1 MPAVRLNT
9 IDPRSIILREAEARQ
24 GFRNHTDM
32 ARHIGMK
39 TSTLTKRFREPG
51 SCTLDE
57 IARMTRGS
65 LTAEEALILIGGG
78 K

>member
-39 TSTLTKRFREPG
+39 TSTLTKRFRLPG
-51 SCTLDE
+51 TATLDE
-57 IARMTRGS
+57 IRAMVGGV
-65 LTAEEALILIGGG
+65 LTADEALQLIGG
-78 K
+78 KS